1 MVLLLLLPLF
11 LLPPLSSSA
20 ELDLDY
26 PQEKSFSSSIVAPV
40 QELHQLIIGEV
51 QIILDDKHI
60 ISMIASIDPTMR
72 IPQHIKYSFQVLPCC
87 GKKYQQRRLVNNRA
101 CIERSTIFNIP
112 VLRIKY

>member
-11 LLPPLSSSA
+11 LLSPLSSSA

-60 ISMIASIDPTMR
+60 ISMIASIDPT
-72 IPQHIKYSFQVLPCC
+72 IKCEYHNTSNTLSRFS
-87 GKKYQQRRLVNNRA
+87 RA
-101 CIERSTIFNIP
+101 VAKSTN
-112 VLRIKY
+112 KGGW